1 MVISPPTA
9 IRLYRM
15 TNTSRFNVYQYKEQL
30 APAPTAV
37 SMRQTY
43 AMSVNTIEMVNTATH
58 VQLTQNRKMSEGSK
72 ELTTRL

>member
-1 MVISPPTA
+1 
-9 IRLYRM
+9 M

-58 VQLTQNRKMSEGSK
+58 TRTIDSEQ
-72 ELTTRL
+72 ENERR